1 MGRTKVKQNVLRRV
15 VYTPERFEI
24 FREMRKLALEVA
36 GVLPEDAII
45 FGSIARGDVRKDSD
59 IEFLVFDYSVELEN
73 LIDARF
79 GIMAKNISMAT
90 PNALIKGKITT
101 MNGVEITFPLVKMKR
116 HDFEFYKFGG
126 SIGVHE
132 LRYRSDLRV
141 PGVNKQLL
149 LIQPCADGHEEMSI
163 LGIENAVASMLGISV
178 ETVMERVRVLMRR
191 DAVGRTGVYLNM
203 VLEREDAFG
212 TALMS
217 MAHRDPVVRRVLEE
231 RGSVL

>member
-178 ETVMERVRVLMRR
+178 ETVMERVLMRR